1 MNNHKKNALTDKL
14 VLGAQAAAASMTTG
28 SSFADRLASVEGLQA
43 PRAAM
48 AEASP
53 ASSLPVRRVPLDDI
67 LDRETDV
74 RPINDQHVV
83 ELAQSIS
90 AVGLLQFPVV
100 DESNRLLAGGHRR
113 EAVKLLRAVAQMPDE
128 DIRKLFERGEAPDPL
143 TDADL
148 ARLRDAYTREF
159 TGGVIVR
166 VFTTAGFNEAEIRL
180 EVEAIENEKRLDFTR
195 DELAG
200 IVTRLKDAGYRDVG
214 GRPKEGQRVLS
225 KELERIMGKSRRT
238 VFRLL
243 SELKEKKSTEEK
255 AGLSD
260 AMKTLAKEL
269 TEELGTRVS
278 FHVGDGQAGKIVVHY
293 SSYKQRTELLKQMKL
308 LK

>member
-1 MNNHKKNALTDKL
+1 MNNNKKNAMTDKL
-14 VLGAQAAAASMTTG
+14 VLGAQAAAATIKAGG
-28 SSFADRLASVEGLQA
+28 SFEDRLASVEGLHT
-43 PRAAM
+43 R
-48 AEASP
+48 P
-53 ASSLPVRRVPLDDI
+53 ASTEVTSMPVRRVPLDDI

-74 RPINDQHVV
+74 RPINDQHVI

-113 EAVKLLRAVAQMPDE
+113 EAVRLLRAVAQMPDE

-143 TDADL
+143 TDTDL
-148 ARLRDAYTREF
+148 ARLREAYAREF
-159 TGGVIVR
+159 AGGVVVR
-166 VFTTAGFNEAEIRL
+166 VFSTAGFNEAEIRL

-195 DELAG
+195 EELAG

-243 SELKEKKSTEEK
+243 SELKDKKPTEEK
-255 AGLSD
+255 ATLSA
-260 AMKTLAKEL
+260 AMKALAQQL
-269 TEELGTRVS
+269 TDELGTRVS

-308 LK
+308 VK

>member
-1 MNNHKKNALTDKL
+1 MNNKNKKNAMTDKL
-14 VLGAQAAAASMTTG
+14 VLGAQAAAATIKAGG
-28 SSFADRLASVEGLQA
+28 SFEDRLASVEGMQT
-43 PRAAM
+43 R
-48 AEASP
+48 P
-53 ASSLPVRRVPLDDI
+53 ASTEVTSLPVRRVPLDDI

-74 RPINDQHVV
+74 RPINDQHVI

-113 EAVKLLRAVAQMPDE
+113 EAVRLLRAVAQMPDE

-143 TDADL
+143 TGADL
-148 ARLRDAYTREF
+148 ARLREAYAREF
-159 TGGVIVR
+159 TGGVVVR

-195 DELAG
+195 EELAG

-255 AGLSD
+255 ATLSD
-260 AMKTLAKEL
+260 AMKALAKQL
-269 TEELGTRVS
+269 TEDLGTRVS

-293 SSYKQRTELLKQMKL
+293 SSYKQRTDLLKQMKL
-308 LK
+308 VK

>member
-1 MNNHKKNALTDKL
+1 MNNKKNALTDKL
-14 VLGAQAAAASMTTG
+14 VLGAQAAAASMTTS
-28 SSFADRLASVEGLQA
+28 SSFADRLASVEGFQA
-43 PRAAM
+43 PRAASS
-48 AEASP
+48 EAS
-53 ASSLPVRRVPLDDI
+53 SSLPVRRVPLDDI

-100 DESNRLLAGGHRR
+100 DENNRLLAGGHRR
-113 EAVKLLRAVAQMPDE
+113 EAVRLLRAVAQMPDE
-128 DIRKLFERGEAPDPL
+128 DVRKLFERGEAPDPL
-143 TDADL
+143 TAADL
-148 ARLRDAYTREF
+148 TRLREAYAREF
-159 TGGVIVR
+159 AAGVIVR
-166 VFTTAGFNEAEIRL
+166 VFSTAGFNEAEIRL

-243 SELKEKKSTEEK
+243 SELKAGKSTEEK
-255 AGLSD
+255 ATLSES
-260 AMKTLAKEL
+260 MKALAKTL

-308 LK
+308 VK